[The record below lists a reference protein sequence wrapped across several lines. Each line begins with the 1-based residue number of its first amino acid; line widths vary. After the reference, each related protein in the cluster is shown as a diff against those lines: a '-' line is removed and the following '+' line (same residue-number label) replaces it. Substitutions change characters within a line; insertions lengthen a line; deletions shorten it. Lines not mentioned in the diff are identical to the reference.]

1 MKYYCIEPATK
12 DKPGVCVLPTM
23 REPRI
28 MDYYDEP
35 EEYRLALG
43 RWVRHT
49 KSASLPKFPT
59 SCDRVGW
66 FEASEKWHVH
76 TSSYQGESDHYF
88 DTEAEADNKYWEWA
102 TWNGNLQAHTDKPRK
117 VIVPVEQ
124 KLPDSDDKT
133 LTRFGMG
140 VSESSLKKDW
150 VEQKDERKDEVT
162 PEEILDMH
170 VRGHISHPLRRLILA
185 AMKEYASR
193 EVLEFAKSDH
203 GDEDDEVEPQPAPK
217 EEGKIGYW
225 IFKGD
230 EINSFLVAILR
241 QLSTEQMTVLRDAL
255 NERTPNKLRTE
266 SEVREIVGRTWEA
279 AERWEIYRNTPKI
292 NPHPDKETF
301 INGLF

>member
-150 VEQKDERKDEVT
+150 VEQKDEPKDGLTVRKYMLKRFPTDEFMDCPV
-162 PEEILDMH
+162 P
-170 VRGHISHPLRRLILA
+170 
-185 AMKEYASR
+185 KEYWTVIQDYAEAYHAS
-193 EVLEFAKSDH
+193 K
-203 GDEDDEVEPQPAPK
+203 VEPQPAPK
-217 EEGKIGYW
+217 TY
-225 IFKGD
+225 
-230 EINSFLVAILR
+230 
-241 QLSTEQMTVLRDAL
+241 
-255 NERTPNKLRTE
+255 TE
-266 SEVREIVGRTWEA
+266 SEVREAFSDGYDSAMHHEEFNKAWGEFKKDLPSGR
-279 AERWEIYRNTPKI
+279 
-292 NPHPDKETF
+292 
-301 INGLF
+301 